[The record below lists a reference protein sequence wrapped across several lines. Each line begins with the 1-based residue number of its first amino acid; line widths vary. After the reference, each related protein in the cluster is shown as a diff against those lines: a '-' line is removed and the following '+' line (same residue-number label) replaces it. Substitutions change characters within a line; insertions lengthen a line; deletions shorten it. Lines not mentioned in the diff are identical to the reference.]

1 VTDYKGTINLPETG
15 FPMKADLAQREPK
28 MLAAWEAND
37 LYAKIRAISRGRPRF
52 VLHDGPPYANGA
64 AHLGHFLNKVLKD
77 IVVKSHQMD
86 GYDSPYIPGWD
97 CHGLPIEHQ
106 IEKKFGRVG
115 NKLNAKEFR
124 AACRKFAMEQVDLQ
138 RSDFKRFGVLG
149 DWNRPYMT
157 MDPRFEAQ
165 QIRAL
170 GKVIHHGHL
179 YKGAKPV
186 YWCLDCRSS
195 LAEAEVE
202 YENKESHA
210 VDVQFRVADPAE
222 FANRIGVSF
231 DAIGAHPVSLV
242 IWTTTPWTLPANE
255 AVSLGPDIEYVAVWV
270 SRNRHSEVLVLA
282 NELLDACLARYG
294 LGKGQVLAQFTG
306 KQLEHLQL
314 EHPFIKKHVPVIVG
328 DHVTLDAGTGAVHT
342 APAHGQEDFAIGQK
356 YSLPVDN
363 PVMGDGRFRDGT
375 PFVAGIKVDEANGVL
390 IQELEQRGRLLKHE
404 KITHSYPHCWRHH
417 TPLIFRA
424 TPQWFISMD
433 QKNLRAHALRD
444 IQKTQWIPAWGEQR
458 IYNMIK
464 DRPDWCL
471 SRQRTWGVPIALFV
485 HKQTQELH
493 PRTQELIAQ
502 VAERVEKVGIE
513 AWFDLD
519 ARELLGDDA
528 ESYEKVTDVMD
539 VWADSGLSFECV
551 HHTHPDEVKPPV
563 DIYLEGSD
571 QHRGWFHS
579 SLLMSE
585 ALYERAPYKS
595 VLTHGFT
602 VDETGRKMS
611 KSLGNVIEPKKVM
624 QTSGADVL
632 RLWIAATDYANE
644 MALSD
649 EILKRMSESYR
660 RMRNTVRF
668 LLGNMSGFDPAVDA
682 VPTADMVAIDR
693 WAMARTAALHEEIAE
708 AYRKYE
714 YHVIYQKVLNFCV
727 ADLGG
732 FYLDLLKDR
741 LYTTPKKGLP
751 RRSAQTALFHIAES
765 MVRWLAPILSYT
777 ADEIWGFLPGKRSE
791 SVFLETWYLPPG
803 AEREGGGGDAGG
815 GAGGTAIDWN
825 LFIQLKAAV
834 AQELEKLRVAGTVGG
849 SLDAE
854 VEVFAKDEFREKL
867 MALGDELRFLLI
879 TSEAKVKRVS
889 NAAGPPVGA
898 IKVVEIA
905 KEGGVWIRV
914 QPKAAQKCERCWHH
928 RDDVGSNAEHSTICG
943 RCVDNVTGPGESRRY
958 V

>member
-1 VTDYKGTINLPETG
+1 VADYKGTINLPETG

-28 MLAAWEAND
+28 MLAAWESQD
-37 LYAKIRAISRGRPRF
+37 LYGKIRAIGRGRPRF

-64 AHLGHFLNKVLKD
+64 PHLGHFLNKVLKD
-77 IVVKSHQMD
+77 IVVKSHTLD
-86 GYDSPYIPGWD
+86 GYDSPYVPGWD

-106 IEKKFGRVG
+106 VEKKIGGRVG
-115 NKLNAKEFR
+115 QKATAKEFR
-124 AACRKFAMEQVDLQ
+124 ALCRKFAHEQMDLQ
-138 RSDFKRFGVLG
+138 RTGFKRFGVFG
-149 DWNRPYMT
+149 DWNNPYMT

-170 GKVIHHGHL
+170 GHVIRNGHL

-202 YENKESHA
+202 YEDKTSPA
-210 VDVQFRVADPAE
+210 IDVEFRVVDPAD
-222 FANRIGVSF
+222 FAQRTGISF
-231 DAIGAHPVSLV
+231 DSIGSHPVSLV

-255 AVSLGPDIEYVAVWV
+255 AVALGADIEYVAVWV
-270 SRNRHSEVLVLA
+270 SRNRGSQVLVLA

-314 EHPFIKKHVPVIVG
+314 EHPFIGKHVPVILG
-328 DHVTLDAGTGAVHT
+328 EHVTLDAGTGAVHT
-342 APAHGQEDFAIGQK
+342 APAHGQEDFIVGQK

-363 PVMGDGRFRDGT
+363 PVMGDGRFREGT
-375 PFVAGIKVDEANGVL
+375 PFVAGQKVWAANDVL
-390 IQELEQRGRLLKHE
+390 VAELESRGRLLKHE
-404 KITHSYPHCWRHH
+404 PIRHSYPVCWRHK

-433 QKNLRAHALRD
+433 QNGLRANALRD
-444 IQKTQWIPAWGEQR
+444 IQKTQWVPAWGEQR
-458 IYNMIK
+458 IFNMIK
-464 DRPDWCL
+464 DRPDWCI
-471 SRQRTWGVPIALFV
+471 SRQRTWGVPITLFV

-493 PRTQELIAQ
+493 PRTQELIGQ
-502 VAERVEKVGIE
+502 VAARVEKDGIE

-519 ARELLGDDA
+519 PKELLGADA
-528 ESYEKVTDVMD
+528 EAYEKVNDVMD

-551 HHTHPDEVKPPV
+551 HHTHPDDMKPPV
-563 DIYLEGSD
+563 DLYLEGSD

-585 ALYERAPYKS
+585 ALYSHAPYKG

-602 VDETGRKMS
+602 VDENGRKMS
-611 KSLGNVIEPKKVM
+611 KSLGNVIEPAKVM
-624 QTSGADVL
+624 STLGADVL
-632 RLWIAATDYANE
+632 RLWVAATDYANE
-644 MALSD
+644 MALTD
-649 EILKRMSESYR
+649 EILKRISESYR
-660 RMRNTVRF
+660 RIRNTVRF
-668 LLGNMSGFDPAVDA
+668 LLGNLAGFDPAEDA
-682 VPTADMVAIDR
+682 VPLADMVAIDR
-693 WAMARTAALHEEIAE
+693 WALRRAAALHEEIAE

-714 YHVIYQKVLNFCV
+714 YHLIYQKVHNFCV
-727 ADLGG
+727 VDLGG

-741 LYTTPKKGLP
+741 LYTTPKKSLA
-751 RRSAQTALFHIAES
+751 RRSAQTALFHVAES

-777 ADEIWGFLPGKRSE
+777 ADEIWSFMPGKRSE
-791 SVFLETWYLPPG
+791 SVFLETWHALPKP
-803 AEREGGGGDAGG
+803 EPE
-815 GAGGTAIDWN
+815 AIDWD
-825 LFIQLKAAV
+825 LFIQLKAVV
-834 AQELEKLRVAGTVGG
+834 AAEIEKLRVAGTVGG

-867 MALGDELRFLLI
+867 MALGEELRFLLI
-879 TSEAKVKRVS
+879 VSDAKVKRVS

-898 IKVVEIA
+898 VKAAEIA
-905 KEGGVWIRV
+905 KEGGVWVRV
-914 QPKAAQKCERCWHH
+914 QASAVPKCERCWHH
-928 RDDVGSNAEHSTICG
+928 RPDVGSNAEHPTICG
-943 RCVDNVTGPGESRRY
+943 RCVENVTTPGEVRKF